1 MTKNIT
7 YLNHKTCLLCIALLI
22 ISPFIIKAEAQT
34 TIAVKSNLLYDAA
47 LVPNIG
53 VELPIVKNFSLAL
66 DWQYA
71 WWKNNPKHRKWQ
83 TYGGYLEGRYWLS
96 QEEKLFKGH
105 HIGLYAQA
113 LTYDVEFGGR
123 GYLSARWNY
132 GGGISYGYAQYIG
145 KKLHLDF
152 SIGIGYLRGNFHEYL
167 PEDGHQVYQK
177 TKCLNFF
184 GPTKAEVSLVWNIPI
199 KKGGNL

>member
-1 MTKNIT
+1 ML
-7 YLNHKTCLLCIALLI
+7 YVALLF

-34 TIAVKSNLLYDAA
+34 KTVAVKSNLLYDAA

-53 VELPIVKNFSLAL
+53 VELPVGKNISLAL

-71 WWKNNPKHRKWQ
+71 WWKNNTKHRKWQ
-83 TYGGYLEGRYWLS
+83 TYGGYLEGRYWFS
-96 QEEKLFKGH
+96 QEEKMVKGH
-105 HIGLYAQA
+105 HVGVYAQA
-113 LTYDVEFGGR
+113 LTYDVEFGAR
-123 GYLSARWNY
+123 GYQSGRWNY
-132 GGGISYGYAQYIG
+132 GGGISYGYALPIG

-152 SIGIGYLRGNFHEYL
+152 SIGLGYLRGNFREYL

-177 TKCLNFF
+177 TRCLNFF

-199 KKGGNL
+199 KKGGTQ